1 MKNLLLIIVLL
12 CSISAQSQWTY
23 ETVNNG
29 FDDPYKIAYTKRT
42 DGAFLKMENIDGNII
57 FYIQGEYFCDTEVE
71 VVLAFK
77 TLGNYQRY
85 TTTGK
90 VSSDGSVIFIDS
102 DLANSEA
109 NYQFLH
115 CDVLKIKIVEGS
127 CAEQIYEFNMMG
139 STRAFNFMK

>member
-1 MKNLLLIIVLL
+1 MKQLILLLMVL
-12 CSISAQSQWTY
+12 CSVSAQAQWSY
-23 ETVNNG
+23 ETVDNG
-29 FDDPYKIAYTKRT
+29 FDEPYKIAYTKKT
-42 DGAFLKMENIDGNII
+42 DGAFLKMENIDGSII
-57 FYIQGEYFCDTEVE
+57 FYIQGEYFCDTEIE

-77 TLGNYQRY
+77 TLGSFQKY

-90 VSSDGSVIFIDS
+90 VSNDATCIFIDS

-115 CDVLKIKIVEGS
+115 CDILKIKIVEGS
-127 CAEQIYEFNMMG
+127 CAEQIYEFNMIG